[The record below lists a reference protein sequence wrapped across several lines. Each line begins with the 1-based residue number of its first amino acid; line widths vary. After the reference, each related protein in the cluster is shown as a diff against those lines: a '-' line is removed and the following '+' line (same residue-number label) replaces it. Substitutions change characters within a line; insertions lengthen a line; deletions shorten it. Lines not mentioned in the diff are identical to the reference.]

1 MTHRNNIEQ
10 AFWTII
16 EHQAQDRGR
25 TLTQFNRSV
34 AQTILNGGLLAYKD
48 RLEVKAQYRVI
59 SAPTGSGKSSYAWA
73 LIAALIQAVPDS
85 SALFLCETIDQCE
98 DTYKELAKLVNPGD
112 LAIWTS
118 AHDRARPLEDIKRE
132 YEFTPSARLFARD
145 LSSHRVAIVTHAFYK
160 GPRGDL
166 ARNYEGQPRTLTV
179 VDEKPKEVSL
189 FDIDQG
195 DVAKALDWAVVT
207 FGNDTPAEKAMKALR
222 DFLINTWEIERPKG
236 KNFKPLMRSDLS
248 WFSSEEANAV
258 LGEKPDSLEG
268 KVIGFAQSLA
278 TGYAFMSRHDR
289 STRGGRFVGYR
300 MDLPILPGTVLLDAT
315 SDIDG
320 VSQLVDWRTPVPSPR
335 VSYQNLTVIHMAP
348 PPEVIGHR
356 ERITEIIKTAK
367 RARPYADWIRKTVV
381 ANTEP
386 GEKVLV
392 VTHKALIAHE
402 YLPDSVSLGEGS
414 YDLEGRKVAF
424 INWGYGIGSNRWK
437 EATSVF
443 LFGEFHIPKRSTVGT
458 TLALID
464 QPAGTPRLDGM
475 QSPNSQDGVFLSL
488 QHGHLLRWEK
498 QLAMRGNARN
508 LTPDGLCGHQKLF
521 VTSEFERF
529 VQYRE
534 KLFPGATFQVDGSVR
549 DTTSEK
555 GGCSSIAALLMSSGQ
570 NSITSLDLKE
580 ITGVTLKKNSE
591 RILSNELVRQAMREG
606 GWVYIRGGGRGNPSR
621 FERVSDPVQ
630 CGSAISLAA

>member
-1 MTHRNNIEQ
+1 MTYHNNIKQ

-16 EHQAQDRGR
+16 ETQAQDRGR
-25 TLTQFNRSV
+25 TLTSFNHEV
-34 AQTILNGGLLAYKD
+34 AQTILNGGLLAYED
-48 RLEVKAQYRVI
+48 YLETKAQYRVI

-73 LIAALIQAVPDS
+73 LIAALIQAVPGS

-98 DTYKELAKLVNPGD
+98 DTYKELAKLVPSSD
-112 LAIWTS
+112 LAIWTG
-118 AHDRARPLEDIKRE
+118 AHDRAKEIADIERE
-132 YEFTPSARLFARD
+132 YGFRPSARFFARD
-145 LSSHRVAIVTHAFYK
+145 LSSHRVAIVTHAFYR
-160 GPRGDL
+160 GPRGDQ

-179 VDEKPKEVSL
+179 VDERPKEVSL

-207 FGNDTPAEKAMKALR
+207 FGNDTPAEKALKALR
-222 DFLINTWEIERPKG
+222 DYLVDTWEIERPKG
-236 KNFKPLMRSDLS
+236 KNFKPLKRSDLS
-248 WFSSEEANAV
+248 WFTSEEASAV

-268 KVIGFAQSLA
+268 IVIGFAQSLA

-320 VSQLVDWRTPVPSPR
+320 VSQLVDWRAPVPSPR
-335 VSYQNLTVIHMAP
+335 VSYENLKVIHMAP
-348 PPEVIGHR
+348 PPEVIGPR
-356 ERITEIIKTAK
+356 ERVTEIVKNAK
-367 RARPYADWIRKTVV
+367 RARPYAQWIRNTVV

-392 VTHKALIAHE
+392 VTHKALLAHE
-402 YLPDSVSLGEGS
+402 YLPDSISLGEGS

-443 LFGEFHIPKRSTVGT
+443 LFGEFHIPKRGTVGT

-464 QPAGTPRLDGM
+464 QPAGTPRLDRM
-475 QSPNSQDGVFLSL
+475 QSPNSQDEVFLSL
-488 QHGHLLRWEK
+488 QHGHLMRWEK

-508 LTPDGLCGHQKLF
+508 LTPDGICGHQKLF
-521 VTSEFERF
+521 VTSEFKRF
-529 VQYRE
+529 SQYRE
-534 KLFPGATFQVDGSVR
+534 RLFPGATFIVDGSVSE
-549 DTTSEK
+549 TASEK
-555 GGCSSIAALLMSSGQ
+555 GGCGAVAALLMSSEQ
-570 NSITSLDLKE
+570 NCITSLELE
-580 ITGVTLKKNSE
+580 EVTGVTLNNSK
-591 RILSNELVRQAMREG
+591 RILTNLLVQQAMDEG
-606 GWVYIRGGGRGNPSR
+606 GWVYIAGRGRGNPSR
-621 FERVSDPVQ
+621 FERVRSIAQ
-630 CGSAISLAA
+630 CGHVTDLAA

>member
-1 MTHRNNIEQ
+1 MTYHDNIEQ

-16 EHQAQDRGR
+16 ENQAQDRGR
-25 TLTQFNRSV
+25 TLTQFNREV
-34 AQTILNGGLLAYKD
+34 AETILNGGLLAYQD
-48 RLEVKAQYRVI
+48 RLEAKAQYRVI

-73 LIAALIQAVPDS
+73 LMAALIQAAPGS

-98 DTYKELAKLVNPGD
+98 DTYKELVKLVDPSD

-118 AHDRARPLEDIKRE
+118 AHDRARPLEDIRRE
-132 YEFTPSARLFARD
+132 YEFTPSARFFAKD
-145 LSSHRVAIVTHAFYK
+145 LPSHRVAIVTHAFYK
-160 GPRGDL
+160 GPRGEL
-166 ARNYEGQPRTLTV
+166 ARNYEGQTRTLTV
-179 VDEKPKEVSL
+179 VDERPKEVSL

-207 FGNDTPAEKAMKALR
+207 FGNDTLAEKALKALR
-222 DFLINTWEIERPKG
+222 HYLVDTWETERPKG

-248 WFSSEEANAV
+248 WFASEEASAV

-268 KVIGFAQSLA
+268 IVIGFAQALA

-335 VSYQNLTVIHMAP
+335 VSFENLTVIHMAP
-348 PPEVIGHR
+348 PPEIIGAR
-356 ERITEIIKTAK
+356 ERVTEIIKCAK
-367 RARPYADWIRKTVV
+367 RARPYAEWIRKTVI
-381 ANTEP
+381 ANTKP

-392 VTHKALIAHE
+392 VTHKALLAHE
-402 YLPDSVSLGEGS
+402 YLPDSVSLGEDS

-443 LFGEFHIPKRSTVGT
+443 LFGEFHIPKRGTVGT

-464 QPAGTPRLDGM
+464 QPAGTPRLDRM
-475 QSPNSQDGVFLSL
+475 QSPNSQDEVFLSL

-508 LTPDGLCGHQKLF
+508 LTPDGICGHQNLF
-521 VTSEFERF
+521 VTSEFKRF
-529 VQYRE
+529 SQYRE
-534 KLFPGATFQVDGSVR
+534 RLFPGAAFIVDDSVSI
-549 DTTSEK
+549 TASEK
-555 GGCSSIAALLMSSGQ
+555 GGCSAVAALLMSSEE
-570 NSITSLDLKE
+570 NRITSLEVKG
-580 ITGVTLKKNSE
+580 ITGVTLKKNPE
-591 RILSNELVRQAMREG
+591 RILSNLLVKQAMQKGR
-606 GWVYIRGGGRGNPSR
+606 WVYVSGGGRGNPSR
-621 FERVSDPVQ
+621 FERVRNTDHQ
-630 CGSAISLAA
+630 GSVVALAA